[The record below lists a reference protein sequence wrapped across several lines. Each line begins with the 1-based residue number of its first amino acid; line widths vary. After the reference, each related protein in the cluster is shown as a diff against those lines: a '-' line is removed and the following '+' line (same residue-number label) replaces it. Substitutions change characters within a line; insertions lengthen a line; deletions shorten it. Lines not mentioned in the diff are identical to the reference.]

1 MLGLIPMA
9 VLGGFAVIVL
19 RASDTG
25 TSGTAGLVAG
35 VSAAPGLLLAGAPLS
50 GDEQYRL
57 AVVAS
62 APMWLLL
69 GLLASRRA
77 TRSTIASWRDYW
89 REMVFLTLAVIA
101 GGIGALLVA
110 TAVLGES
117 LV

>member
-1 MLGLIPMA
+1 MA
-9 VLGGFAVIVL
+9 VMGAFSRTVL
-19 RASDTG
+19 WVSDSG

-50 GDEQYRL
+50 GDERYPL

-62 APMWLLL
+62 VPLWLVL
-69 GLLASRRA
+69 GFLASRRA

-89 REMVFLTLAVIA
+89 REMLFLTLAVIA
-101 GGIGALLVA
+101 GGVGALLVA
-110 TAVLGES
+110 TASLGES